1 MMQQI
6 SIYLTSIIL
15 GIMLFFSFVVAP
27 VTFTALNEENARKFI
42 RKIFPYYYIVNLAI
56 SVLVLILFIIL
67 KIFSLDFYLILSVT
81 VLDEENSR
89 KFIRKIFP
97 YYYNVNL
104 VISFLVLIFF
114 VIQKTFSLNFYLI
127 LTVAI
132 LFVLS
137 NYILMPLINKYKD
150 ENQDKKFKY
159 SHFISVVI
167 NFIQM
172 ILLVII
178 LI

>member
-1 MMQQI
+1 MIQQT

-27 VTFTALNEENARKFI
+27 VTFT
-42 RKIFPYYYIVNLAI
+42 
-56 SVLVLILFIIL
+56 
-67 KIFSLDFYLILSVT
+67 T
-81 VLDEENSR
+81 LDEENAR

-104 VISFLVLIFF
+104 VISFLVLIIF
-114 VIQKTFSLNFYLI
+114 IILKTFSLKFYLI
-127 LTVAI
+127 LLVTL
-132 LFVLS
+132 LFALS
-137 NYILMPLINKYKD
+137 SFILMPLINKYRD
-150 ENQDKKFKY
+150 ESKEKKFKN

-167 NFIQM
+167 NFLQM
-172 ILLVII
+172 IFLFII